1 VLPRDFIGV
10 IVATH
15 VELYRALQPHVGE
28 DAAQM
33 IADVVP
39 PAANLATKEDV
50 QALRADLFKWGLS
63 AVIPIWVGVW
73 GSLVVLILDA
83 LQT

>member
-1 VLPRDFIGV
+1 M
-10 IVATH
+10 ATH